1 MDPPD
6 AQGTTFVG
14 TYLGDAAS
22 GSGPMISSWAVE
34 RVYAGGPLPRDLVFQ
49 TPACGWTNLT
59 PGVRYLFSTA
69 VTDLEW
75 TSPDAGQPSV
85 ADSLAWELLPG
96 DAVRLAPFDTYVAS
110 DYPSDELHAITTF
123 EDALWSVAPD
133 AGDGSAPD
141 APLDPAFGCPASWF
155 TASPEDARGTTFVG
169 VYVGDQGLPG
179 PNKGDV
185 RTFWALERVYA
196 GGPLP
201 EVLTM
206 RSDGCGPTTLEAGR
220 RYLFSTADPLTP
232 AAWNSLAWELLADD
246 TARLAPFGR
255 LTEDEYPSA
264 ARALASFDAALSS
277 VAPGAGGGE
286 VPLRAADRTPG

>member
-1 MDPPD
+1 
-6 AQGTTFVG
+6 
-14 TYLGDAAS
+14 
-22 GSGPMISSWAVE
+22 
-34 RVYAGGPLPRDLVFQ
+34 
-49 TPACGWTNLT
+49 
-59 PGVRYLFSTA
+59 
-69 VTDLEW
+69 
-75 TSPDAGQPSV
+75 
-85 ADSLAWELLPG
+85 
-96 DAVRLAPFDTYVAS
+96 
-110 DYPSDELHAITTF
+110 
-123 EDALWSVAPD
+123 
-133 AGDGSAPD
+133 
-141 APLDPAFGCPASWF
+141 
-155 TASPEDARGTTFVG
+155 VG